1 MPAQTSYSSR
11 QAVAYMGLV
20 FAQFVSDII
29 SRSIETAAGAGF
41 GIVVSRGTNADAQAV
56 IGGTTGILGVTIRSL
71 DREGAA
77 NTGAISYAEKET
89 AGIMREG
96 YIWVTC
102 PSGCVPGDAVN
113 FVEAT
118 GVLDSGAPS
127 GTGETG
133 LDDCFW
139 DSTAAAGELAVLR
152 VKNVENI
159 TAGT

>member
-1 MPAQTSYSSR
+1 MPAQTSYSIN
-11 QAVAYMGLV
+11 QPVAYAGLIY
-20 FAQFVSDII
+20 ALAPSDII
-29 SRSIETAAGAGF
+29 SRSVETVAGVAF
-41 GIVVSRGTNADAQAV
+41 GVVTSRGTDADKQALL
-56 IGGTTGILGVTIRSL
+56 GGTTGILGVTVRDL
-71 DREGAA
+71 GREGAA
-77 NTGAISYAEKET
+77 NTGDVSYSEKET
-89 AGIMREG
+89 AGIMRDG
-96 YIWVTC
+96 YVWAVC

-118 GVLDSGAPS
+118 GVLDSGAPA

-139 DSTAAAGELAVLR
+139 DSTAAAGELAILR

>member
-1 MPAQTSYSSR
+1 MSAQTSYTIK
-11 QAVAYMGLV
+11 QPIAYAGML
-20 FAQFVSDII
+20 ADLNPKETI
-29 SRSIETAAGAGF
+29 SRDIETVAGVGF
-41 GIVVSRGTNADAQAV
+41 GVVVSRGTDKDRQA
-56 IGGTTGILGVTIRSL
+56 ILGGTTGILGVTIRELS
-71 DREGAA
+71 REGAI
-77 NTGAISYAEKET
+77 NTGAIKYSEKET
-89 AGIMREG
+89 AAILREG
-96 YIWVTC
+96 YIWAVC

-118 GVLDSGAPS
+118 GVLDSGAPA

-139 DSTAAAGELAVLR
+139 DSTAAAGELAILR

>member
-1 MPAQTSYSSR
+1 MSAQNNYDIKQSVGY
-11 QAVAYMGLV
+11 AGLV
-20 FAQFVSDII
+20 YARFPSEIVS
-29 SRSIETAAGAGF
+29 RNVETAAGIAF
-41 GIVVSRGTNADAQAV
+41 GVVVSRGTDKDSQAAL
-56 IGGTTGILGVTIRSL
+56 GGTDNILGVTIRDL
-71 DREGAA
+71 GREGAA
-77 NTGAISYAEKET
+77 NTGDIKYSEKET

-96 YIWVTC
+96 YVWAVC
-102 PSGCVPGDAVN
+102 PTGCVPGDAVN

-139 DSTAAAGELAVLR
+139 DSTAAAGELAILR

>member
-1 MPAQTSYSSR
+1 MSAQTSYSIK
-11 QAVAYMGLV
+11 QAIAYAGLIY
-20 FAQFVSDII
+20 AQAPKDII
-29 SRSIETAAGAGF
+29 SRAVETAAGVGF
-41 GIVVSRGTNADAQAV
+41 GVVVSRGTDPDKECV
-56 IGGTTGILGVTIRSL
+56 LGGTSDILGVTVRSL
-71 DREGAA
+71 DREGVA
-77 NTGAISYAEKET
+77 NTGAIKYNQYET
-89 AGIMREG
+89 AGIMRDG
-96 YIWVTC
+96 YIWAVC

-133 LDDCFW
+133 LDDCYW
-139 DSTAAAGELAVLR
+139 DSTAAAGELAILR

>member
-1 MPAQTSYSSR
+1 MSAQTTYEIN
-11 QAVAYMGLV
+11 QEVAYAGLIY
-20 FAQFVSDII
+20 AQFPSEVI
-29 SRSIETAAGAGF
+29 SRSVETVAGIPF
-41 GIVVSRGTNADAQAV
+41 GVVVSRGTDADDQCLL
-56 IGGTTGILGVTIRSL
+56 GGTANILGVTIRSL
-71 DREGAA
+71 DREGAI
-77 NTGAISYAEKET
+77 NTGAIQYDEKET

-96 YIWVTC
+96 YIWAVC

-139 DSTAAAGELAVLR
+139 DSTAAAGELAILR

-159 TAGT
+159 TAGV